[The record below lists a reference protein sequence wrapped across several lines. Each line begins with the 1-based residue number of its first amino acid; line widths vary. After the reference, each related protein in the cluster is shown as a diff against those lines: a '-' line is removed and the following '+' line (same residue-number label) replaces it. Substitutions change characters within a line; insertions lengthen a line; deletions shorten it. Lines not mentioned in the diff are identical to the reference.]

1 MSLTSEILTLSPC
14 RCVNMPGGLASCLCL
29 YLCHCLCLFLSMQ
42 LLSGRLAVCL
52 RMTVSQL
59 VKPHRASCL
68 LGQLNKVLPSFLAFF
83 VCSIILTFLLMKFF
97 GLSSNTAY
105 IVKHLTQELNYCW
118 DINAVT
124 LVADDTYSIY
134 DAIFT
139 QNCFSCWCWRNYC
152 QTSIYLGSWGPST
165 SLWRNKPFPDLRL
178 RQWAQVNGMVPFF
191 KSNIGRLSSIV
202 GSCKVFLQHFER
214 TEWEQVRPE

>member
-1 MSLTSEILTLSPC
+1 MPLHFCQHAIDPRKTLLLPYCLCLFFNTSLISEILPLSPC
-14 RCVNMPGGLASCLCL
+14 RCVNMPEGLASCLCQ

-68 LGQLNKVLPSFLAFF
+68 LGQLNKVLPCFFLAFF
-83 VCSIILTFLLMKFF
+83 VCSIILTFLLIKLF

-105 IVKHLTQELNYCW
+105 IVKHLTHLTLSSRTELLLRHQCCK
-118 DINAVT
+118 T
-124 LVADDTYSIY
+124 LVDDDTHSIY

-139 QNCFSCWCWRNYC
+139 ENCFSCWCWRN
-152 QTSIYLGSWGPST
+152 
-165 SLWRNKPFPDLRL
+165 
-178 RQWAQVNGMVPFF
+178 
-191 KSNIGRLSSIV
+191 
-202 GSCKVFLQHFER
+202 
-214 TEWEQVRPE
+214 